1 MPEFTKV
8 ASVGEIPDGQGK
20 CVELNGNRVAVF
32 NVGGQ
37 FYAIDDT
44 CTHEDGPLS
53 EGEVDPETMEVSCP
67 WHNACFDLRTGEVTC
82 PPAFEPVNAYTTRV
96 NGDDVEVQV

>member
-1 MPEFTKV
+1 
-8 ASVGEIPDGQGK
+8 
-20 CVELNGNRVAVF
+20 
-32 NVGGQ
+32 
-37 FYAIDDT
+37 
-44 CTHEDGPLS
+44 
-53 EGEVDPETMEVSCP
+53 MEVSCP